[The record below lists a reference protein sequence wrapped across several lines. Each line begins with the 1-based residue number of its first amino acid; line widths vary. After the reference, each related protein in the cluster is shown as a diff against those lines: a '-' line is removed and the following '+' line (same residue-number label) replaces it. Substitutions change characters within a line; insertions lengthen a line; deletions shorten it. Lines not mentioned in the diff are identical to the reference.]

1 MIKATAT
8 INGKSFV
15 FSADNV
21 GLAMATFWFQAKVL
35 EAKIENVTFYKIKHI
50 QL

>member
-15 FSADNV
+15 FPADNV
-21 GLAMATFWFQAKVL
+21 GLAMATFLFQAQVL
-35 EAKIENVTFYKIKHI
+35 EAKIENVTFYKYR
-50 QL
+50 

>member
-15 FSADNV
+15 FPADNV

-35 EAKIENVTFYKIKHI
+35 GAEIANVTFHKYR
-50 QL
+50 